1 MEELMKKLIVV
12 AALAFALT
20 GAAANVVYAGPCG
33 DANCS
38 PPDSKK
44 SAEATKPKADKGGE
58 KASDKTGDKESCS
71 QPNCRNDE
79 RDEHRQAAKAA
90 AKEAAQAATRAIFE
104 VVKARSSS
112 RRSRDEDEKQSN

>member
-1 MEELMKKLIVV
+1 MEELMKKLVVV

-33 DANCS
+33 NSNCS
-38 PPDSKK
+38 PSENKK
-44 SAEATKPKADKGGE
+44 SGEATKPKESE
-58 KASDKTGDKESCS
+58 KETCS
-71 QPNCRNDE
+71 QPNCSNDD

-104 VVKARSSS
+104 AVQARNSS
-112 RRSRDEDEKQSN
+112 RRSRDDDKQSD